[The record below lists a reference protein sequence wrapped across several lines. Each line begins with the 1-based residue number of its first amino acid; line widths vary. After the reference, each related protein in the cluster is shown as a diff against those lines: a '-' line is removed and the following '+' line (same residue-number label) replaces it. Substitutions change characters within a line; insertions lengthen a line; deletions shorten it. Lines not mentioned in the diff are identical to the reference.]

1 MAVKFINPIDVE
13 YKPLDLN
20 VINQNLLTQQK
31 YFDAA
36 NEKIAAQMDEAG
48 KTSFLDPVA
57 REKVLSDMHK
67 SYQTLAE
74 KYSGRLGE
82 NTPEVLRTISNNVA
96 NPWFNLNKLQLAQAS
111 EEQKLRDQFGA
122 EAIVRSDVKNQ
133 KLYDPTTGQWLQPQD
148 QRLVPNVVKASDYQT
163 IGLQLG
169 QWLTADAK
177 DRLLRQYKSDPE
189 VVGFLQTGRWEGI
202 SDAKLKK
209 LVNDPAVQQAFKTQA
224 ATYAFDNRAN
234 MEYDPKTGTNI
245 FTRQLSAKDQQQFS
259 SGVSKYLY
267 GVLKQ
272 KLFTRDTNDFIQ
284 DPEHKAK
291 LAAAAAAE
299 QEKGI
304 YDASLRESTRT
315 YATEQFSGYKPSFG
329 KDGKIV
335 PTLEVGANKT
345 GAMSFFGTSRNVG
358 GEYGAKLVITEN
370 ATKQA
375 QQAQSF
381 INSMRKKFN
390 IGANVTDQSVWES
403 YANSK
408 SLGAASKDFGLNP
421 DRAKV
426 VVSDL
431 SSAQGVKVQMEGDPK
446 VYNLGDPE
454 GQREFENKYKLNK
467 YQLLQ
472 ERDKGQEAAFVAGA
486 VSPLAQQTGE
496 NNTRRGGVI
505 IGQVYLPNG
514 TSVSATVTNDRIFT
528 QAQYQ
533 PYNQAFEAARTLK
546 PNRVQLGGELGDYM
560 AVPYMDGQGQLSVM
574 TLPLTKV
581 GGKEKVLMVNSKG
594 IRMAYGANSDELS
607 NELSILSQRTNN
619 DEEELAKALNVGGR
633 NGITLETLAAKGHY
647 NIASVNNFE
656 NLLHKG
662 SSLTTDQMTKQL
674 PSKRKP

>member
-57 REKVLSDMHK
+57 REKVLSDMNK

-96 NPWFNLNKLQLAQAS
+96 NPWFNLNKIQLAQAS
-111 EEQKLRDQFGA
+111 EEQKLRDQLGA
-122 EAIVRSDVKNQ
+122 DAIVRSDVKNQ

-148 QRLVPNVVKASDYQT
+148 QRLVPNVVKAADYQT

-177 DRLLRQYKSDPE
+177 DDVLKRFKGDPE
-189 VVGFLQTGRWEGI
+189 IAGFLQTGRWEGI
-202 SDAKLKK
+202 KDEKLKK

-245 FTRQLSAKDQQQFS
+245 FTRQLNEQDARQFS

-272 KLFTRDTNDFIQ
+272 KLFTRDTNAYQ
-284 DPEHKAK
+284 ADPDYERR
-291 LAAAAAAE
+291 LAAGAAAE
-299 QEKGI
+299 QEKAI
-304 YDASLRESTRT
+304 YDASLRESART
-315 YATEQFSGYKPSFG
+315 YATEQFSGYKPSFD
-329 KDGKIV
+329 KDGKMKAPIFDSR
-335 PTLEVGANKT
+335 THKGDGWDGMAGANSLAFAELT
-345 GAMSFFGTSRNVG
+345 GFKPAAYNAD
-358 GEYGAKLVITEN
+358 EYAAK
-370 ATKQA
+370 TKQA
-375 QQAQSF
+375 QQAQAF

-408 SLGAASKDFGLNP
+408 SLGAASKDFGINP
-421 DRAKV
+421 DRIETTRK
-426 VVSDL
+426 DL
-431 SSAQGVKVQMEGDPK
+431 GNAQGVKIQVEGDSK

-454 GQREFENKYKLNK
+454 GQREFEKKYGVTRNELFLSELGSSKK
-467 YQLLQ
+467 
-472 ERDKGQEAAFVAGA
+472 KFVPGA

-505 IGQVYLPNG
+505 IGQLYTDNG
-514 TSVSATVTNDRIFT
+514 AFSATVTNNRIFT

-533 PYNQAFEAARTLK
+533 PYNQAF
-546 PNRVQLGGELGDYM
+546 
-560 AVPYMDGQGQLSVM
+560 
-574 TLPLTKV
+574 
-581 GGKEKVLMVNSKG
+581 
-594 IRMAYGANSDELS
+594 
-607 NELSILSQRTNN
+607 
-619 DEEELAKALNVGGR
+619 
-633 NGITLETLAAKGHY
+633 
-647 NIASVNNFE
+647 
-656 NLLHKG
+656 
-662 SSLTTDQMTKQL
+662 
-674 PSKRKP
+674 

>member
-20 VINQNLLTQQK
+20 MINQNLLTQQK

-57 REKVLSDMHK
+57 REKVLSDMNK
-67 SYQTLAE
+67 SYQTFAE

-82 NTPEVLRTISNNVA
+82 NTPEVLRIISNNVS
-96 NPWFNLNKLQLAQAS
+96 NPWFNLNKLQLAQAA
-111 EEQKLRDQFGA
+111 EEQKLRDTLGA

-148 QRLVPNVVKASDYQT
+148 QRLVPNVVKASDYQN
-163 IGLQLG
+163 IAIQLG

-177 DRLLRQYKSDPE
+177 DRLLKQYKADPE

-209 LVNDPAVQQAFKTQA
+209 LVNDPAVQEAFKVQA
-224 ATYAFDNRAN
+224 GTYGFDNRTN
-234 MEYDPKTGTNI
+234 VEYDAKTGTNV
-245 FTRQLSAKDQQQFS
+245 FTRQLNEQDARQFS

-272 KLFTRDTNDFIQ
+272 KLFDRTSSNYMQ
-284 DPEHKAK
+284 DPDYERR
-291 LAAAAAAE
+291 LAAGAAAE
-299 QEKGI
+299 QEKAI
-304 YDASLRESTRT
+304 YDASLRESART

-358 GEYGAKLVITEN
+358 GEYGAKLVVTEN

-375 QQAQSF
+375 QQVQSF

-390 IGANVTDQSVWES
+390 IGANVTDQQVWES
-403 YANSK
+403 YATSK
-408 SLGAASKDFGLNP
+408 SLGAASKDFGINP
-421 DRAKV
+421 DRIETTRK
-426 VVSDL
+426 DL
-431 SSAQGVKVQMEGDPK
+431 SNAQGVKIQVEGDSK

-454 GQREFENKYKLNK
+454 GQREFETKYGVTRNELFLSELGSSKK
-467 YQLLQ
+467 
-472 ERDKGQEAAFVAGA
+472 KFVPGA
-486 VSPLAQQTGE
+486 ISPLAQQTGE

-505 IGQVYLPNG
+505 IGQLYSDKGAL
-514 TSVSATVTNDRIFT
+514 SATVTNDRIFT

-560 AVPYMDGQGQLSVM
+560 AVPYMNGQGQMSVM

-594 IRMAYGANSDELS
+594 TRMAYGANSDELS
-607 NELSILSQRTNN
+607 KELSILSQRTNN

-656 NLLHKG
+656 NLLYKG

-674 PSKRKP
+674 PSQQQP

>member
-20 VINQNLLTQQK
+20 MINQNLLTQQK

-57 REKVLSDMHK
+57 REKVLSDMNK
-67 SYQTLAE
+67 SYQTFAE

-82 NTPEVLRTISNNVA
+82 NTPEVLRIISNNVS
-96 NPWFNLNKLQLAQAS
+96 NPWFNLNKIQLAQAA
-111 EEQKLRDQFGA
+111 EEQKLKELHGA
-122 EAIVRSDVKNQ
+122 DAIVRSDVKNQ

-177 DRLLRQYKSDPE
+177 DSLLRQYKSDPE
-189 VVGFLQTGRWEGI
+189 VVGFLRTGRWEGI

-234 MEYDPKTGTNI
+234 VEYDPKTGTNI
-245 FTRQLSAKDQQQFS
+245 FTRQLNEQDARQFS

-272 KLFTRDTNDFIQ
+272 KLFDRPSSNYIQ
-284 DPEHKAK
+284 DPDYERR
-291 LAAAAAAE
+291 LAAGAAAE
-299 QEKGI
+299 QGKAI
-304 YDASLRESTRT
+304 YDASLRESART

-329 KDGKIV
+329 KDGKI
-335 PTLEVGANKT
+335 T
-345 GAMSFFGTSRNVG
+345 MSADTPDNPFSLTSRYQ
-358 GEYGAKLVITEN
+358 YGRGAYWAEQDPSIKSK
-370 ATKQA
+370 TKQA

-408 SLGAASKDFGLNP
+408 SLGAASKDFGINP

-426 VVSDL
+426 VVADL

-446 VYNLGDPE
+446 VYNMGDPE
-454 GQREFENKYKLNK
+454 GQREFQTKYKLNK

-505 IGQVYLPNG
+505 IGQVYLPDG

-546 PNRVQLGGELGDYM
+546 ANRVQLGGELGDYM
-560 AVPYMDGQGQLSVM
+560 AVPYMNGHGQLSVM

-594 IRMAYGANSDELS
+594 TRMAYGANSDELS
-607 NELSILSQRTNN
+607 KELSILSQLTNN
-619 DEEELAKALNVGGR
+619 DEEELAKYLNVEGR

-674 PSKRKP
+674 PSQQQP

>member
-31 YFDAA
+31 YFDEA
-36 NEKIAAQMDEAG
+36 NTKIAAQMDEAG

-57 REKVLSDMHK
+57 REKVLSDMNK

-82 NTPEVLRTISNNVA
+82 NTPEVLRTISNNVS
-96 NPWFNLNKLQLAQAS
+96 NPWFNLNTIQLTKAA
-111 EEQKLRDQFGA
+111 EEQKLRDQYGA

-133 KLYDPTTGQWLQPQD
+133 KLYDPVTGQWMQPQD
-148 QRLVPNVVKASDYQT
+148 QRLVPNVVKAADYQQ

-177 DRLLRQYKSDPE
+177 DSLLKQYKNDPE
-189 VVGFLQTGRWEGI
+189 VVGFLTSGRWEGI

-234 MEYDPKTGTNI
+234 VEYDPKTGTNI

-272 KLFTRDTNDFIQ
+272 KLFDRTSNNYMQ
-284 DPEHKAK
+284 DPDYERR
-291 LAAAAAAE
+291 LAAGAAAE
-299 QEKGI
+299 QEKAI
-304 YDASLRESTRT
+304 YDASLRESAIN
-315 YATEQFSGYKPSFG
+315 YATEGLGGYSPNFG
-329 KDGKIV
+329 KDGKII
-335 PTLEVGANKT
+335 
-345 GAMSFFGTSRNVG
+345 MSADTPDNPFSLTSRYQ
-358 GEYGAKLVITEN
+358 YGRGAFWAEQDPASKSK
-370 ATKQA
+370 TKQA

-390 IGANVTDQSVWES
+390 IGANVSDENVWNS
-403 YANSK
+403 YAKSR
-408 SLGAASKDFGLNP
+408 SLGAASKDFGLAP

-426 VVSDL
+426 TVADL
-431 SSAQGVKVQMEGDPK
+431 ASAQGVKIQVEGDPK

-454 GQREFENKYKLNK
+454 GQKEFEAKYKLTRD
-467 YQLLQ
+467 QLF
-472 ERDKGQEAAFVAGA
+472 RGDKTAFAAGA
-486 VSPLAQQTGE
+486 IRPLAQQTGD

-505 IGQVYLPNG
+505 IGQIYKPDG
-514 TSVSATVTNDRIFT
+514 TAISATVTNDRIFT

-533 PYNQAFEAARTLK
+533 PYNQAFEAARTMK

-594 IRMAYGANSDELS
+594 TRMAYGANSDELS
-607 NELSILSQRTNN
+607 KELSILSQLTNN